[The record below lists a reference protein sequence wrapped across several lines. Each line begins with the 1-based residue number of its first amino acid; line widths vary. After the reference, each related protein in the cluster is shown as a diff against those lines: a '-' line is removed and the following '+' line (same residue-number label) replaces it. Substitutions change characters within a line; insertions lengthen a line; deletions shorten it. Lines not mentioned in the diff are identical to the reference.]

1 MLQQN
6 IKYFMNWNQLHP
18 VHVQTLMQTWIL
30 SCRLQIL
37 KHRHR
42 LKALKDFAW
51 FYMTIRRNSFLLIFN
66 NILKFIIMLY
76 FWDHWTS
83 NTLVL
88 EEFQGFTRILD
99 LIISQK
105 FRCKWLL
112 FLKSM
117 RFWDVFLR
125 QLGYI
130 T

>member
-18 VHVQTLMQTWIL
+18 VQTLMQTWIL

-51 FYMTIRRNSFLLIFN
+51 FYMTICRNSFLLIFN